1 MEIIDNFV
9 SENIWRP
16 LKESI
21 CSDSFPWYYNEHS
34 AYEGDGIP
42 QLTHTIWDT
51 KKGPMSD
58 LYTHLLPVIQCFQ
71 MMEVSKLGRKK
82 WIIPE
87 PVLVRIK
94 MNLDMKT
101 ENPIQ
106 SAFHQDLVPSVTTKN
121 RRTAILYV
129 NTNNGCTKFH
139 TKESVKSVENRC
151 VIFDSDV
158 EHSGVTST
166 NDRRIV
172 INFNYF
178 I

>member
-51 KKGPMSD
+51 EKGPMSD
-58 LYTHLLPVIQCFQ
+58 LHTHLLPVIQCFQ
-71 MMEVSKLGRKK
+71 MAGRLQ
-82 WIIPE
+82 
-87 PVLVRIK
+87 PVIARIK

-139 TKESVKSVENRC
+139 TKESVKSIENRC

-158 EHSGVTST
+158 EHCGVTST